1 MGKASSAKRNRV
13 ASPARSKP
21 GSGSPLPWITAVV
34 LIAIAGIAII
44 IFSRGK
50 EDVHPVANLD
60 HWHAAIGVKV
70 CGTWLPNPGE
80 FHVLHENQNIN
91 AGIHSHGDGLIHI
104 HPYSSSEG
112 GDNATVGRFFD
123 SGGWHVDADSINL
136 VDGYQWSENT
146 NYQNGDECS
155 NGKPGRIVWSV
166 NGERREG
173 NPADYKPQQGDVIAI
188 GFLTEG
194 QKLGTPPSAA
204 NLQAPID
211 VTGSTPT
218 AQIPTT
224 TAPTATTT
232 GSSTTT
238 AGSEPSSSAPPTQTT
253 G

>member
-13 ASPARSKP
+13 ASPARKKP
-21 GSGSPLPWITAVV
+21 GSGSALPWITAVV

-44 IFSRGK
+44 LFSRG
-50 EDVHPVANLD
+50 EDDVHPVANLD

-80 FHVLHENQNIN
+80 FHVQFDNTNLN

-104 HPYSSSEG
+104 HPYSSSEAG
-112 GDNATVGRFFD
+112 NHATVGRFLD
-123 SGGWHVDADSINL
+123 YGGWHIDADSINL
-136 VDGYQWSENT
+136 VDGYQWSETT
-146 NYQNGDECS
+146 NYENGDECS

-166 NGERREG
+166 NGERQEG
-173 NPADYKPQQGDVIAI
+173 NPADYNPQQGDVIAI

-204 NLQAPID
+204 NLQSPSDVSGAP
-211 VTGSTPT
+211 PP
-218 AQIPTT
+218 AEIPTT
-224 TAPTATTT
+224 AAT
-232 GSSTTT
+232 GASTTT
-238 AGSEPSSSAPPTQTT
+238 AGSESTSTSAAPTQTT